1 MKRIIGIV
9 VIMAVFW
16 AGNWYWGLS
25 TNLDKTAGW
34 FGAQGDVFEHSEQ
47 HGFPNRYDVT
57 LSDVTIADI
66 GFDAEFVQILRVV
79 YKSDHRIIILP
90 NRVQIFGQSLTTD
103 GMRASVV
110 SSGAPTPRITI
121 EAAKPE
127 FPNGITAERA
137 QISIVPTQSP
147 EKITVFIELNDAEF
161 ETGTRHET
169 VRATLHISSDTP
181 FDWSTLAQTI
191 RSLNHPITGTG
202 TGSIDGGSVEN
213 FALSGNLRHPAVT
226 DAGLSPSLQA
236 LFWK

>member
-90 NRVQIFGQSLTTD
+90 NRVQIWAIPD
-103 GMRASVV
+103 HRRNA
-110 SSGAPTPRITI
+110 RICRDLWGPHP
-121 EAAKPE
+121 KDHDR
-127 FPNGITAERA
+127 G
-137 QISIVPTQSP
+137 S
-147 EKITVFIELNDAEF
+147 K
-161 ETGTRHET
+161 TR
-169 VRATLHISSDTP
+169 IP
-181 FDWSTLAQTI
+181 Q
-191 RSLNHPITGTG
+191 
-202 TGSIDGGSVEN
+202 
-213 FALSGNLRHPAVT
+213 RHNR
-226 DAGLSPSLQA
+226 
-236 LFWK
+236 